1 MGILSPNIAR
11 RNMTGGDAPQL
22 ISQNNKSLQ
31 LSTNKAHDKIRKI
44 KEFSRQFKNNYRPP
58 PNLDMISV
66 VAEPKTKWQIISQ
79 TRNEGSP
86 FIP

>member
-1 MGILSPNIAR
+1 M
-11 RNMTGGDAPQL
+11 
-22 ISQNNKSLQ
+22 
-31 LSTNKAHDKIRKI
+31 

-79 TRNEGSP
+79 TRNEGNP

>member
-1 MGILSPNIAR
+1 
-11 RNMTGGDAPQL
+11 MTGGDAPQL
-22 ISQNNKSLQ
+22 MSQNNKSLQ

-79 TRNEGSP
+79 TRNELNP
-86 FIP
+86 FTP